1 MRVQTRYR
9 KNLKMS
15 AEKLA
20 SQVAHA
26 VIGLGITDPG
36 CTIIVL
42 GVSDKKF
49 FEIKDQEE
57 CYVHADFGYTEVE
70 SGTETCL
77 AWAKDKPVTKLVYVA
92 DDFSEFD
99 TLEEYN
105 EHQERIADMKSLIDD
120 DFIRFHHKMTT
131 KKT

>member
-1 MRVQTRYR
+1 
-9 KNLKMS
+9 MS
-15 AEKLA
+15 PEKLA

-26 VIGLGITDPG
+26 VIGLGIIDTG

-49 FEIKDQEE
+49 FEIKGQEA
-57 CYVHADFGYTEVE
+57 CYVHADLGYTEVE

-77 AWAKDKPVTKLVYVA
+77 SWAEGKQITKLVYVA

-99 TLEEYN
+99 TLDEYN
-105 EHQERIADMKSLIDD
+105 EHQEKIAGMKGLIDD
-120 DFIRFHHKMTT
+120 DFLRFQNVITA